1 MNSLYRSKRLR
12 IGFSLFLA
20 MILAACAARNNSVSS
35 PTAIPQK
42 WNQNELEQMI
52 KAWRVSSGVPGV
64 VVGIS
69 FPGQADILLAS
80 GTSDVKDN
88 ITIMENGQFR
98 IASITK
104 TFIAAEIL
112 KLAAKGKI
120 NLDDPLNAYL
130 PETPYGEVVTVRH
143 LLRHRSGYFDPLH
156 DDPTFIPQVAENL
169 GRLWT
174 WDEILGLAFQH
185 DLYFQPG
192 TAYQYS
198 NTNYMLLAKII
209 EQVSQKPLGE
219 ALTLDLLRPLH
230 LDNTFY
236 ATPTTE
242 SEPAN
247 LIHGYATHPLTGEI
261 IDTTSIP
268 YATVLSVSADT
279 MVSNASD
286 LLKWSRALY
295 GKEALVLEPV
305 FQKQMLTFDEIS
317 NYGLGV
323 FQFNTPVGGSFGHG
337 GDTAGYLSQ
346 MEYVPSQDL
355 SIVILANRDAP
366 SINLSELRDSILVAL
381 FGDSAERHVEEL
393 IADLKSTDPAARKN
407 AISALGHSG
416 IGNDQVISSLIE
428 ILKSDPVAENRK
440 EAALALGLVGRS
452 SKEANRALTGALQDS
467 DQTVKEAAQL
477 ALSAIEQ

>member
-1 MNSLYRSKRLR
+1 MNSLYRSKRLP

-20 MILAACAARNNSVSS
+20 IILVACAPRNSLVSS
-35 PTAIPQK
+35 PTAVLQK
-42 WNQNELEQMI
+42 WNQNDLEQMI
-52 KAWRVSSGVPGV
+52 EDWRVRSGAPGIV
-64 VVGIS
+64 IGIS

-80 GTSDVKDN
+80 GQSDIKNNVAISGN
-88 ITIMENGQFR
+88 EQFR

-120 NLDDPLNAYL
+120 NLDDPLNVYL
-130 PETPYGEVVTVRH
+130 PETPHGEVVTIRH

-169 GRLWT
+169 GRLWS
-174 WDEILGLAFQH
+174 WDEMLGLAFQH
-185 DLYFQPG
+185 DLYFKPG

-209 EQVSQKPLGE
+209 EQVTQKPLGE
-219 ALTLDLLRPLH
+219 TLTSDLLRPLH
-230 LDNTFY
+230 LDNMFY

-242 SEPAN
+242 PEPAN
-247 LIHGYATHPLTGEI
+247 LVHGYATHPLTGEI

-279 MVSNASD
+279 MVSTAAD

-295 GKEALVLEPV
+295 GKESLVLEPA
-305 FQKQMLTFDEIS
+305 FQKQMLTFDSIS

-323 FQFNTPVGGSFGHG
+323 FQFNTPVGSSFGHG

-346 MEYVPSQDL
+346 MEYIPSQDL
-355 SIVILANRDAP
+355 SIVILANTDAP

-381 FGDSAERHVEEL
+381 FGDSAESHVEEL
-393 IADLKSTDPAARKN
+393 IADLKSTDPGIRKN
-407 AISALGHSG
+407 AIIALGHSG
-416 IGNDQVISSLIE
+416 SGDDQVISNLIE
-428 ILKSDPVAENRK
+428 ILKSDSIAENRK
-440 EAALALGLVGRS
+440 EAALALGLVGRN
-452 SKEANRALTGALQDS
+452 SKEARQSLTSALQDS

-477 ALSAIEQ
+477 ALSAIKQ